1 MLMLLK
7 SNSNKQYDKASNKLL
22 SASEGEGAMPRI
34 NIDFFTVLVCADI
47 M

>member
-1 MLMLLK
+1 MLLK
-7 SNSNKQYDKASNKLL
+7 SNSNKQYDKASNMM